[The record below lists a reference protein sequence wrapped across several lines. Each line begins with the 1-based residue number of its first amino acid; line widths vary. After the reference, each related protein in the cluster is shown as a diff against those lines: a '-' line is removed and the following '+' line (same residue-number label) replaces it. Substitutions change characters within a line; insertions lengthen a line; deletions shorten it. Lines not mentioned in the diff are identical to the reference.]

1 MQNLTV
7 WIKAIATFFL
17 CLALASTDKTIYTL
31 LEQASAGVIGSILGG
46 IAAGISVIFGIL
58 AVINKGEK
66 STDFTD
72 YLDSLELDLKLLVM
86 CLAVTI
92 FLPYLRNYD
101 IPLVNYPQHEFIP
114 SKGKLFT
121 ALELFAIV
129 LSLNLIAEVIS
140 CMILVVKKKVSK
152 LNQSE
157 PVLITVQNLIIKTGT
172 ARLPFSHIP
181 ECELH
186 VFCD

>member
-7 WIKAIATFFL
+7 WIKAIVTFFL

-46 IAAGISVIFGIL
+46 ITAGISVIFGIL

-140 CMILVVKKKVSK
+140 CMILVVKKSFKIESK
-152 LNQSE
+152 
-157 PVLITVQNLIIKTGT
+157 
-172 ARLPFSHIP
+172 
-181 ECELH
+181 
-186 VFCD
+186 

>member
-66 STDFTD
+66 STDFTY

-140 CMILVVKKKVSK
+140 CMILVVKKSFKIESK
-152 LNQSE
+152 
-157 PVLITVQNLIIKTGT
+157 
-172 ARLPFSHIP
+172 
-181 ECELH
+181 
-186 VFCD
+186 